1 MSFLLSHIQK
11 LFLKNCFCRSS
22 LTKKSTQEDNV
33 VWDLL
38 LLLPGSVQRKDRLI
52 PMLALRWGWG
62 GGKLWPTT
70 KNGHSR
76 GAELADAW
84 PRSTALFSWCHRRG
98 HPTTIRHT
106 TLYLYYYTPV
116 WMIIRP
122 SVRRRP
128 MIELL
133 TAAGATELWNI
144 KHFLNT
150 KYVCI
155 SHKFHVMKNLFVKKT
170 VYICYYL
177 ERQASIRQNTHPKHK
192 IY

>member
-1 MSFLLSHIQK
+1 MLFGIFSFFCLVVFNVKIGW
-11 LFLKNCFCRSS
+11 FLCWHYDEGGEGGSS
-22 LTKKSTQEDNV
+22 
-33 VWDLL
+33 
-38 LLLPGSVQRKDRLI
+38 GRQRKTVA
-52 PMLALRWGWG
+52 PG
-62 GGKLWPTT
+62 
-70 KNGHSR
+70 

-150 KYVCI
+150 KYECI
-155 SHKFHVMKNLFVKKT
+155 SDKFHVMKNFFVEKT

-177 ERQASIRQNTHPKHK
+177 ERQASIRQNSHPKHK

>member
-22 LTKKSTQEDNV
+22 LTKKSTHRRTMLFGIFSFFCLVVFNV
-33 VWDLL
+33 KIGWFLCWLDE
-38 LLLPGSVQRKDRLI
+38 GGEGEA
-52 PMLALRWGWG
+52 LADDEKRPL
-62 GGKLWPTT
+62 
-70 KNGHSR
+70 R

-116 WMIIRP
+116 WMMIRP

-150 KYVCI
+150 KYLCI
-155 SHKFHVMKNLFVKKT
+155 SHKFHVLKIFIFSVKKT
-170 VYICYYL
+170 VIIC
-177 ERQASIRQNTHPKHK
+177 QFKSAVI
-192 IY
+192 